1 MNRRAV
7 AINFNEELENKNTI
21 SADEESEDEAIAIP
35 QEDDDV
41 RPLGEELTAIEEVE
55 EKEEVVIP
63 ENLVWTYLRTMG
75 RTPLLTPEKELAL
88 LKEVAATRK
97 IMKRFSKKKE
107 RLTLKEKR
115 KLYNAK
121 KNYAKAKSEIVTANL
136 RLVVSIARKYQNR
149 GLHLLDLIQE
159 GNIGAMRAVDKFDHT
174 KGFKFSTYAT
184 WWIRQGI
191 TRAIFEQ
198 ARTIRLPVHITEL
211 INKIGNFTKDFTQK
225 KGRKPTPEEIAEVI
239 GISIDKV
246 NKILKAI
253 PEPVSLERPIA
264 QEEKSEKTLKEFLQ
278 DTEKLT
284 PHDEMEKKDLSEL
297 VNKVLSTLTPREEKI
312 LKMRFGIGGDE
323 HTLEETGNDL
333 KLTRERIRQIEI
345 KALRKLRHLKR
356 SEVLRN
362 YA

>member
-1 MNRRAV
+1 MSRRAV
-7 AINFNEELENKNTI
+7 AINFDEELENKNTI
-21 SADEESEDEAIAIP
+21 SADEESEDETIAIP
-35 QEDDDV
+35 QEDEDV
-41 RPLGEELTAIEEVE
+41 SPLGEELAAIEEVE

-88 LKEVAATRK
+88 LKEVAAARK
-97 IMKRFSKKKE
+97 IMKRFSKKKV

-115 KLYNAK
+115 ILYNAK
-121 KNYAKAKSEIVTANL
+121 KAYAKAKSDIVTANL
-136 RLVVSIARKYQNR
+136 RLVVSIARRYQNR

>member
-1 MNRRAV
+1 MSRRAV
-7 AINFNEELENKNTI
+7 AINFDEELENKNRI
-21 SADEESEDEAIAIP
+21 SADEESEDETIAIP
-35 QEDDDV
+35 QEDEEV
-41 RPLGEELTAIEEVE
+41 HPLGEELAAIEEVE

-88 LKEVAATRK
+88 LKEVAAARK
-97 IMKRFSKKKE
+97 IMKRFSKKKV

-115 KLYNAK
+115 ILYNAK
-121 KNYAKAKSEIVTANL
+121 KAYAKAKSDIVTANL
-136 RLVVSIARKYQNR
+136 RLVVSIARRYQNR

>member
-1 MNRRAV
+1 MSRRAV
-7 AINFNEELENKNTI
+7 AINFDEELENKNTI
-21 SADEESEDEAIAIP
+21 SADEESEDETIAIP
-35 QEDDDV
+35 QEDEDV
-41 RPLGEELTAIEEVE
+41 SPLGEELAAIEEVE

-88 LKEVAATRK
+88 LKEVAASRK
-97 IMKRFSKKKE
+97 IMKRFSKKKV

-115 KLYNAK
+115 TLYNAK
-121 KNYAKAKSEIVTANL
+121 KAYAKAKSDIVTANL
-136 RLVVSIARKYQNR
+136 RLVVSIARRYQNR

>member
-1 MNRRAV
+1 MKRKTGTALLDEEMENKDTIV
-7 AINFNEELENKNTI
+7 SEEELEGEI
-21 SADEESEDEAIAIP
+21 SALPDEEEE
-35 QEDDDV
+35 V
-41 RPLGEELTAIEEVE
+41 RPLVEELEAIEEE
-55 EKEEVVIP
+55 KEKEEVVIP
-63 ENLVWTYLRTMG
+63 ENLVWTYLRSMG
-75 RTPLLTPEKELAL
+75 KTPLLAPAKEIEL
-88 LKEVAATRK
+88 LKEVAVK
-97 IMKRFSKKKE
+97 KRIIERLSKKRAK
-107 RLTLKEKR
+107 LNPKEKR
-115 KLYNAK
+115 TLYKAK
-121 KNYAKAKSEIVTANL
+121 KDYERAKSDIVTANL
-136 RLVVSIARKYQNR
+136 RLVVSIARRYQNR

-198 ARTIRLPVHITEL
+198 SRTIRLPVHITEL
-211 INKIGNFTKDFTQK
+211 INKIGNFTKNFTQK
-225 KGRKPTPEEIAEVI
+225 KGRKPTPEEIADVI

-246 NKILKAI
+246 NRILKAI
-253 PEPVSLERPIA
+253 PEPISLERPIA

-284 PHDEMEKKDLSEL
+284 PHDEMEKKDLSEI

-356 SEVLRN
+356 SEILRS

>member
-1 MNRRAV
+1 MSRRAV
-7 AINFNEELENKNTI
+7 AINFDEELENKNTI
-21 SADEESEDEAIAIP
+21 SADEESEDETIAIP
-35 QEDDDV
+35 HEDEEV
-41 RPLGEELTAIEEVE
+41 RPLGEELAAIEEAE

-88 LKEVAATRK
+88 LKEVAAAKK
-97 IMKRFSKKKE
+97 IMKRFSKKKG
-107 RLTLKEKR
+107 RLTPKEKR
-115 KLYNAK
+115 TLYNAK
-121 KNYAKAKSEIVTANL
+121 KAYAKAKSDIVTANL

-253 PEPVSLERPIA
+253 PEPVSLERPIT